1 VSDTR
6 CKLTAEQLAGIY
18 NGVLEG
24 LSWAEAIMDCA
35 GHYHSEFPD
44 LTLAESARTGWYLT
58 RNHPNYM
65 TLRESVR
72 RAKYCF
78 ARSKARIGK
87 VSGINWHEA
96 VAWLVYE
103 LWKTLGLFANP
114 LANRRALEFTS
125 GSEEQWE
132 AGWPETR
139 VALLRFDFDS
149 SEAFAA
155 VQREYLDA
163 VERLPKPRER
173 VVVRTA
179 GDLWKA
185 LTEGKQPAC
194 ECSEIAIR
202 AGANVPTK
210 RCPDA
215 GDEAKR
221 VALDRAIALVRAE
234 GGEKA
239 AAMEKLIGQ
248 VQKKTGKDDAA
259 VANMPLGDF
268 VAVLWPSE
276 PQQSEPAKPAPR
288 SMPERRGPCTTEY
301 TASQLAA
308 SIASLIRDHFQVEG
322 QPAPPN
328 PGSWP
333 GEIEITSAINALADL
348 VGPGPAKLEYQ
359 CDELEIQR
367 VDSRAVGRAVAYIAD
382 VADLRRQEVE
392 IRLREVLATI
402 ADWKSTQPTPPFP
415 ADALRKLE
423 WASERL
429 GEYDAEDVGRAA
441 AEPVGDAT
449 RAPESDR
456 GKGMPAN
463 LPEWASLPELLDR
476 LELRHNEG
484 AIGKRVERWRKT
496 HDDDYREVQNRRRNE
511 ARYQYRVA
519 AIMPLLN
526 DLRLTARRS
535 NVGRNSFHAAI
546 LR

>member
-1 VSDTR
+1 MNDAR
-6 CKLTAEQLAGIY
+6 CKLTAEQLARIHDR
-18 NGVLEG
+18 VLKG
-24 LSWAEAIMDCA
+24 LSWADEVMKCARQYDPELSNLSLGGAASRAWGLVRNNPKYDSLIEAAQRASPYFD
-35 GHYHSEFPD
+35 
-44 LTLAESARTGWYLT
+44 RTI
-58 RNHPNYM
+58 
-65 TLRESVR
+65 
-72 RAKYCF
+72 
-78 ARSKARIGK
+78 ARIGK
-87 VSGINWHEA
+87 VSAINWHEA

-103 LWKTLGLFANP
+103 IWCALGSYRDPWVNP
-114 LANRRALEFTS
+114 NALVQLDPEL
-125 GSEEQWE
+125 EPWE
-132 AGWPETR
+132 AGWPTTR
-139 VALLRFDFDS
+139 VELLKLDFDWY
-149 SEAFAA
+149 EARAA
-155 VQREYLDA
+155 VDREYLDA

-185 LTEGKQPAC
+185 LTEGMQPAC

-367 VDSRAVGRAVAYIAD
+367 VDSRSVGRAVAYIAD
-382 VADLRRQEVE
+382 VADLRRHEVE